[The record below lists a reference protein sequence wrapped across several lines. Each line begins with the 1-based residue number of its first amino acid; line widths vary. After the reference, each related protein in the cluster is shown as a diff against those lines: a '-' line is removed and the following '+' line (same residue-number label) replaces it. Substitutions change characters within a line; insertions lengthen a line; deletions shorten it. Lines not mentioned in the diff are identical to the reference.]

1 MQVHPKNSQNR
12 PPIAM
17 PTPACRVRL
26 LGVIVALGAVS
37 CARAGGAPCF
47 VGPTTRGVGVVGGG
61 RWPNDGLLQF
71 GCPLRTNVALA
82 VAAKNKKAQGKAAPS
97 SGGFGAKTTTTKSV
111 DAAALLR
118 RSMELYDAIEK
129 ERNQAE
135 QYEEDEGLAGV
146 REYVVCVRSKAHDA
160 VSDWVPSACRCVVW
174 QGGDVSEVC
183 TFSNVPFLGL
193 SLLHIVGH

>member
-118 RSMELYDAIEK
+118 KSMELYDAIEK

-160 VSDWVPSACRCVVW
+160 VSDWVPSACMCVVW
-174 QGGDVSEVC
+174 QGGDVSEVSLSQKFPFWA
-183 TFSNVPFLGL
+183 FSYYT
-193 SLLHIVGH
+193 